1 MKLSESFFYTLRED
15 VKDEESVSGNLLV
28 KSGMFKKVGNGI
40 YMKMPL
46 GQKVVDN
53 VKAIVRKNM
62 NEAGAL
68 EVTMP
73 MLLPIEVFQKSKRY
87 ELFGPS
93 IFKLNDRYNRP
104 YVLGPTHEEF
114 FVLAAMM
121 KAKSYKDFPYT
132 LYQIGNKYRDEV
144 RPRLGLIRTREFTM
158 KDAYSFD
165 INQEECDKSYKKQ
178 FDAYNKICK
187 EVGLNYAVVRAD
199 TGVMGGLLSEE
210 FQAVTDV
217 GEDILVLCDKCD
229 YASNIE
235 VSKCVDEEIDSNEE
249 KMSKEKVYT
258 TTSGTIEDVS
268 KLLNMD
274 ASKFVKTLIYK
285 IDGKFYACLV
295 QGDKEVN
302 EVKLGKLLGSKEVEL
317 AEAEDVVKI
326 TNAKVGFAGPI
337 GLNIPV
343 IMDNGVKYMRNFIV
357 GANETDHHYKN
368 VNLEDFEVYKIADIR
383 NVKEHDRCPNC
394 DGHLV
399 FKKGI
404 EIGNTFKLGTKY
416 SESLGL
422 NYSDENNELKPVVM
436 GCYGIG
442 IERIIAALV
451 EQNHDEK
458 GIIWPMN
465 IAPFKV
471 CIVQIGDKD
480 EKQKEVANNL
490 YNTLNS
496 MGIDTLLDD
505 RNERPGVKFN
515 DMDLIGIP
523 LRITVGKK
531 VSENEV
537 ELKQRNSDNVEI
549 VNIDNIID
557 TIKEIIEKEEK

>member
-1 MKLSESFFYTLRED
+1 MKLSENYFYTLRED
-15 VKDEESVSGNLLV
+15 AKDEESVSGNLLV
-28 KSGMFKKVGNGI
+28 KSGMIKKIGNGI

-53 VKAIVRKNM
+53 VKNIVRKNM
-62 NEAGAL
+62 NMAGAL

-73 MLLPIEVFQKSKRY
+73 MLLPIDVFQKSGRY

-114 FVLAAMM
+114 FVLASMM

-132 LYQIGNKYRDEV
+132 LYQIGNKYRDEI

-165 INQEECDKSYKKQ
+165 INQEESDKSYQKQ
-178 FDAYNKICK
+178 FDAYHKICK

-210 FQAVTDV
+210 FQAITDV
-217 GEDILVLCDKCD
+217 GEDILVLCDNCD

-235 VSKCVDEEIDSNEE
+235 VSKCIDNETDNSEE
-249 KMSKEKVYT
+249 KLQIEKIYT
-258 TTSGTIEDVS
+258 PNAGTIEEIS
-268 KLLNMD
+268 TLLKVET
-274 ASKFVKTLIYK
+274 SKFVKTLIYNV
-285 IDGKFYACLV
+285 DGKFYACLV
-295 QGDKEVN
+295 AGDKEVN
-302 EVKLGKLLGSKEVEL
+302 EVKLGKLLNAKVVEL
-317 AEAEDVVKI
+317 AEADNVIQI
-326 TNAKVGFAGPI
+326 TNAKVGFAGPV

-343 IMDNGVKYMRNFIV
+343 IMDHGIAHMKNFIV
-357 GANETDHHYKN
+357 GANDTDYHYKN
-368 VNLEDFEVYKIADIR
+368 VNLEDFEIYKIADIR
-383 NVKEHDRCPNC
+383 NVKENDICPNC
-394 DGHLV
+394 GKGHLT

-404 EIGNTFKLGTKY
+404 EVGNTFKLGTKY

-451 EQNHDEK
+451 EQNHDDK
-458 GIIWPMN
+458 GIIWPIN

-471 CIVQIGDKD
+471 AIVLISNKD
-480 EKQKEVANNL
+480 DKQKQVAQDL
-490 YNTLNS
+490 YEKFTNA
-496 MGIDTLLDD
+496 GIETILDD
-505 RNERPGVKFN
+505 RDERPGVKFN

-531 VSENEV
+531 VEENQIEFKSRSSEEV
-537 ELKQRNSDNVEI
+537 EL
-549 VNIDNIID
+549 IDINDILDKIKNII
-557 TIKEIIEKEEK
+557 K

>member
-132 LYQIGNKYRDEV
+132 LYQIGNKYRDEA

-235 VSKCVDEEIDSNEE
+235 VSKCVDEEIDNNEE

-258 TTSGTIEDVS
+258 PNSGTIEDVG

-302 EVKLGKLLGSKEVEL
+302 EVKLGKLLGAKEVEL

-337 GLNIPV
+337 GLDIPV

-394 DGHLV
+394 EGHLV

-471 CIVQIGDKD
+471 CIVQISDKD

-537 ELKQRNSDNVEI
+537 ELKQRNSENVEV

-557 TIKEIIEKEEK
+557 TIREIIKKEEK

>member
-1 MKLSESFFYTLRED
+1 MKLGESFFYTLRED

-249 KMSKEKVYT
+249 KMSKEKVNT
-258 TTSGTIEDVS
+258 PNSGTIEDVS
-268 KLLNMD
+268 KLLNID

-302 EVKLGKLLGSKEVEL
+302 EVKLGKLLGAKEVEL

-471 CIVQIGDKD
+471 CIVQIGNKD

>member
-62 NEAGAL
+62 NEVGAL

-235 VSKCVDEEIDSNEE
+235 VSKCVDEEINNNEE

-258 TTSGTIEDVS
+258 PNSGTIEDVS
-268 KLLNMD
+268 KLLNID

-302 EVKLGKLLGSKEVEL
+302 EVKLGKLLGAKEVEL

-337 GLNIPV
+337 GLDIPV

-471 CIVQIGDKD
+471 CIVQISDKD

-557 TIKEIIEKEEK
+557 TIKEIIKKEEK

>member
-235 VSKCVDEEIDSNEE
+235 VSKCVDEEIDNNEE

-258 TTSGTIEDVS
+258 PNSGTIEDVG

-302 EVKLGKLLGSKEVEL
+302 EVKLGKLLGAKEVEL

-337 GLNIPV
+337 GLDIPV

-394 DGHLV
+394 EGHLV

-471 CIVQIGDKD
+471 CIVQISDKD

-537 ELKQRNSDNVEI
+537 ELKQRNSENVEV

-557 TIKEIIEKEEK
+557 TIKEIIKKEEK

>member
-62 NEAGAL
+62 NEAGAV

-73 MLLPIEVFQKSKRY
+73 MLLPIEVFKKSKRY

-121 KAKSYKDFPYT
+121 KSKSYKDFPYT

-235 VSKCVDEEIDSNEE
+235 VSKCVDEEINNNEE

-258 TTSGTIEDVS
+258 PNSGTIEDVS

-302 EVKLGKLLGSKEVEL
+302 EVKLGKLLGAKEVEL

-471 CIVQIGDKD
+471 CIVQISDKD

-523 LRITVGKK
+523 VRITVGKK
-531 VSENEV
+531 VEENNV
-537 ELKQRNSDNVEI
+537 EFKLRNSDEVEI
-549 VNIDNIID
+549 VSIDGV
-557 TIKEIIEKEEK
+557 IEKIKGLENV

>member
-1 MKLSESFFYTLRED
+1 MKLSENYFYTLRED
-15 VKDEESVSGNLLV
+15 VKDEESASGNLLV

-46 GQKVVDN
+46 GQRVYEKVKN
-53 VKAIVRKNM
+53 IVRKNM
-62 NEAGAL
+62 NAAGAL

-73 MLLPIEVFQKSKRY
+73 MLLPVEVFQKSGRY

-114 FVLAAMM
+114 FVLASMM

-132 LYQIGNKYRDEV
+132 LYQIGNKYRDEI

-165 INQEECDKSYKKQ
+165 INQEESDKSYQKQ
-178 FDAYNKICK
+178 FEAYHKICK
-187 EVGLNYAVVRAD
+187 EIGLHYVVVRAD

-210 FQAVTDV
+210 FQAVTEV
-217 GEDILVLCDKCD
+217 GEDILVLCDNCD

-235 VSKCVDEEIDSNEE
+235 VSKCIETEKESDEEKKTIE
-249 KMSKEKVYT
+249 KIYT
-258 TTSGTIEDVS
+258 PNAGTIEEVS
-268 KLLNMD
+268 NLLKESP
-274 ASKFVKTLIYK
+274 AKFVKTLIYK

-295 QGDKEVN
+295 EGNKEVN
-302 EVKLGKLLGSKEVEL
+302 EVKLGKLLGAKEVEL
-317 AEAEDVVKI
+317 AEADDVIRI
-326 TNAKVGFAGPI
+326 TNASIGFAGPVGI
-337 GLNIPV
+337 SIPV
-343 IMDNGVKYMRNFIV
+343 IMDNGIKDKKNFIV
-357 GANETDHHYKN
+357 GANESDYHYKN
-368 VNLEDFEVYKIADIR
+368 VNIEDFNVEKVADIR
-383 NVKEHDRCPNC
+383 NVQEHDICPNC
-394 DGHLV
+394 GQGHLV
-399 FKKGI
+399 FKKGV
-404 EIGNTFKLGTKY
+404 EVGNTFKLGTKY

-442 IERIIAALV
+442 IERMIAAIV

-465 IAPFKV
+465 IAPYQV
-471 CIVQIGDKD
+471 CIVLISDKD
-480 EKQKEVANNL
+480 EKQKEVANDL
-490 YNTLNS
+490 YDKLNKL
-496 MGIDTLLDD
+496 GIDTILDD
-505 RNERPGVKFN
+505 RKERPGVKFN

-523 LRITVGKK
+523 IRITIGKK
-531 VSENEV
+531 IEEGKVEFKMRNSQEV
-537 ELKQRNSDNVEI
+537 EEVEI
-549 VNIDNIID
+549 EN
-557 TIKEIIEKEEK
+557 IIEKIEATI